1 MPGRKHKKA
10 FRRLF
15 DKRKRVKSRQDA
27 NKENIEVD
35 EEAGQLCSE
44 VILPE
49 KWQRVKDDQFCKIV
63 ECSSGGGLKVTVS
76 LTFASK
82 WVVHVGEKAVPA
94 CDVFTSLDPM
104 DKQKA
109 ADFMNAIDR
118 SYVCVGNPEET
129 FVNAWQKKEGK
140 TNCGD
145 VNGEFDRAS
154 VVDPKGIVY
163 NGTEDSDQ
171 MTTPYIKYYNLSFLL
186 CHCKQSLLDLLPKL
200 YRIHH

>member
-82 WVVHVGEKAVPA
+82 WVVHVGEK
-94 CDVFTSLDPM
+94 FG
-104 DKQKA
+104 
-109 ADFMNAIDR
+109 
-118 SYVCVGNPEET
+118 SYG
-129 FVNAWQKKEGK
+129 
-140 TNCGD
+140 
-145 VNGEFDRAS
+145 
-154 VVDPKGIVY
+154 
-163 NGTEDSDQ
+163 
-171 MTTPYIKYYNLSFLL
+171 
-186 CHCKQSLLDLLPKL
+186 
-200 YRIHH
+200 